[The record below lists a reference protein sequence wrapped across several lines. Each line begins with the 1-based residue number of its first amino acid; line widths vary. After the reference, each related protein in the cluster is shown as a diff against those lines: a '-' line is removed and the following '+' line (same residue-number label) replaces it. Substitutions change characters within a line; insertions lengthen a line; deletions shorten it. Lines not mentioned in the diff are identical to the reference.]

1 MACRLFGVIRNWIA
15 KYSLQKLYLRLKEYK
30 TFEVKEMELDE
41 KKYLY
46 LLFILPIVVLFFLY
60 NLYWKRKKQRE
71 FGDLDLVKKL
81 SPESSFFKPIL
92 KLGVLLLALTG
103 LILGLVNPKIGTK
116 METVKREGIDIVF
129 AIDVSKSMLA
139 EDVAPN
145 RLEKSKQIVS
155 QIINQL
161 GSDRIG
167 IVAYAGNSFPVLPI
181 TTDYSVAKMF
191 LQSMN
196 TDMVSSVGT
205 SLDEAI
211 KLSATYF
218 DDKKTSKLLIM
229 ISDGEDHS
237 EGAEAAAEEANKLG
251 IKIITIG
258 VGTEKGGMIPL
269 KQNGVVQGFKR
280 DSNNE
285 IVITKLNQESLTAIA
300 KATKGGYV
308 KGTNTKDVVEYVKN
322 ALNNI
327 EKTEFEATQMADF
340 QSQFQWFLGI
350 AFILLVLDV
359 FLLERKTK
367 WVRKLNLFNDKE

>member
-1 MACRLFGVIRNWIA
+1 
-15 KYSLQKLYLRLKEYK
+15 
-30 TFEVKEMELDE
+30 MELDE

-258 VGTEKGGMIPL
+258 VGTEKGAMIPL

-285 IVITKLNQESLTAIA
+285 IVITKRNQESLTAIA

-308 KGTNTKDVVEYVKN
+308 KGTNTKDVVEFVKN

>member
-1 MACRLFGVIRNWIA
+1 M
-15 KYSLQKLYLRLKEYK
+15 
-30 TFEVKEMELDE
+30 
-41 KKYLY
+41 
-46 LLFILPIVVLFFLY
+46 
-60 NLYWKRKKQRE
+60 YWKRKKQRE
-71 FGDLDLVKKL
+71 FGDLELVQRL
-81 SPESSFFKPIL
+81 SPERSVFKPIL
-92 KLGVLLLALTG
+92 KLGVLLLALTA

-129 AIDVSKSMLA
+129 AIDVSKSMLC

-145 RLEKSKQIVS
+145 RLDKSKQLVS

-161 GSDRIG
+161 GNDRIG
-167 IVAYAGNSFPVLPI
+167 IVAYAGSSFPVLPI

-218 DDKKTSKLLIM
+218 DDKKTSKLLILV
-229 ISDGEDHS
+229 SDGEDHS

-258 VGTEKGGMIPL
+258 VGTPNGGTIPL
-269 KQNGVVQGFKR
+269 RRNGVMEGLKR

-285 IVITKLNQESLTAIA
+285 VVITKLNAESLTAIA
-300 KATKGGYV
+300 KATKGV
-308 KGTNTKDVVEYVKN
+308 MPMAPTPKR
-322 ALNNI
+322 LLI
-327 EKTEFEATQMADF
+327 MLKT
-340 QSQFQWFLGI
+340 L
-350 AFILLVLDV
+350 
-359 FLLERKTK
+359 
-367 WVRKLNLFNDKE
+367 

>member
-1 MACRLFGVIRNWIA
+1 
-15 KYSLQKLYLRLKEYK
+15 
-30 TFEVKEMELDE
+30 MELDE

-46 LLFILPIVVLFFLY
+46 LLLILPLVVLVFLF

-71 FGDLDLVKKL
+71 FGDLEMVKKL
-81 SPESSFFKPIL
+81 SPDSSMFKPVLKIVIL
-92 KLGVLLLALTG
+92 ILALLG
-103 LILGLVNPKIGTK
+103 LIIGLVNPKIGTK

-129 AIDVSKSMLA
+129 AVDVSKSMLA
-139 EDVAPN
+139 EDIAPN
-145 RLEKSKQIVS
+145 RLDKSKQIVS

-167 IVAYAGNSFPVLPI
+167 IVAYAGSAFPVLPI

-205 SLDEAI
+205 SFNEAI

-229 ISDGEDHS
+229 ISDGEDHN
-237 EGAEAAAEEANKLG
+237 EGAEAAAEEAAKLG

-258 VGTEKGGMIPL
+258 VGTEKGGTIPL
-269 KQNGVVQGFKR
+269 KRNGVVEGFKK

-285 IVITKLNQESLTAIA
+285 VVITKLVPESLTLIA
-300 KATKGGYV
+300 KTTKGGYV
-308 KGTNTKDVVEYVKN
+308 NGNNTKEVLEYVKN

-327 EKTEFEATQMADF
+327 QKTEFEATEMADF
-340 QSQFQWFLGI
+340 QSQFQWFLGF
-350 AFILLVLDV
+350 AFLLLFADV
-359 FLLERKTK
+359 FLLERKTS
-367 WVRKLNLFNDKE
+367 WVKKLDLFNENK

>member
-1 MACRLFGVIRNWIA
+1 
-15 KYSLQKLYLRLKEYK
+15 
-30 TFEVKEMELDE
+30 MELDE

-350 AFILLVLDV
+350 AFILLVLDA